1 MIGRTTLALTSLLT
15 AASIGCSGRPSGA
28 PDAAVQAEAAK
39 PAQASNAS
47 QVAQQPAGSGQTG
60 TGANTGSQ
68 TSISASGPTKPR
80 AVPPMREATKV
91 ETEAA
96 LKKLQDWVLPGA
108 SDNRNAWALAHGL
121 VGWGPSLKAADGRLA
136 VEAIVEDYIEQKVND
151 AGKPSW
157 YFPEATPS
165 GVPVEPH
172 RDLVLKTMMESGVPL
187 TRKFKTRDGKTVTP
201 AEIAHDAE
209 ARFTFPRDDAGWRN
223 YAWSV
228 YSFFLASKGENAKA
242 IKTAQGSVTLL
253 ELAARTVARL
263 EEEQQFLEEVFAA
276 KAYDKVDKRRQGIY
290 AHHCGGLHFVQA
302 AALGASVTQDANLKK
317 RVLHQLEVVLFRW
330 EAERRIYKE
339 VLAEQPQYKWLILVQ
354 ELKFYGHV
362 METFALARDYGV
374 LPKDAETERK
384 LRMVAADLVDV
395 VAQLEPAYRSQD
407 VLAQVAQQTRYDLI
421 GDGCHAI
428 RGLRRGLVAFFA
440 P

>member
-1 MIGRTTLALTSLLT
+1 M
-15 AASIGCSGRPSGA
+15 
-28 PDAAVQAEAAK
+28 
-39 PAQASNAS
+39 
-47 QVAQQPAGSGQTG
+47 VAFFS
-60 TGANTGSQ
+60 
-68 TSISASGPTKPR
+68 
-80 AVPPMREATKV
+80 
-91 ETEAA
+91 
-96 LKKLQDWVLPGA
+96 KK
-108 SDNRNAWALAHGL
+108 N
-121 VGWGPSLKAADGRLA
+121 
-136 VEAIVEDYIEQKVND
+136 
-151 AGKPSW
+151 
-157 YFPEATPS
+157 
-165 GVPVEPH
+165 
-172 RDLVLKTMMESGVPL
+172 
-187 TRKFKTRDGKTVTP
+187 
-201 AEIAHDAE
+201 
-209 ARFTFPRDDAGWRN
+209 
-223 YAWSV
+223 
-228 YSFFLASKGENAKA
+228 
-242 IKTAQGSVTLL
+242 
-253 ELAARTVARL
+253 
-263 EEEQQFLEEVFAA
+263 
-276 KAYDKVDKRRQGIY
+276 
-290 AHHCGGLHFVQA
+290 
-302 AALGASVTQDANLKK
+302 GASVTQDANLKK